1 MVPAGLGREKTL
13 GEDPVIRELSA
24 AVERSPDVVELRLHL
39 AGLLADRGRYAEAL
53 GHCSAALSQDA
64 SNTSALSL
72 VQRCSTALAAP
83 AAAAAEAGPGRPAG
97 DAQFDWSSAERQVA
111 DIIEPAFV
119 EEPADVVN
127 EGDFD
132 VVARSNIR
140 LDDVAGM
147 ADVKRQIELSLLG
160 PIRNPELMKA
170 YKVSARGGLLLYGP
184 PGCGKTYIAKA
195 ISGELGANFYQV
207 GIADVL
213 HHWFGESERSI
224 RSVFDSARRNA
235 PCVLFFDELDALG
248 HRRSALSGS
257 SGMRPVVNTLLEE
270 MDSATSVNDG
280 VYVLGATN
288 APWDVDPALR
298 LDPASP
304 DGLVLRGSILHDLG
318 RIRESTESYRQALAL
333 DANHAAALNNMAVN
347 RLQRGK
353 FGHALRGFLGAA
365 GSDPTLGDLVR
376 RNIGAV
382 LAKMLRRLTVVATV
396 LAVLI
401 QFVGFNHGD
410 GHPTVALRM
419 VTGVV
424 TAALIVILGRLLY
437 AIPRAVLKSVLSERG
452 FVVARL
458 VHALLVIALG
468 AWVTAFGGLAWTVAA
483 ALVLTVAGLVLT
495 RVGLT
500 LGR

>member
-1 MVPAGLGREKTL
+1 MVPAGLCREKTL

-24 AVERSPDVVELRLHL
+24 AVERSPDVLELRLHL

-64 SNTSALSL
+64 GNANALSL
-72 VQRCSTALAAP
+72 MQRCSTALAAP
-83 AAAAAEAGPGRPAG
+83 AQAAAEGTPAAGRAAG
-97 DAQFDWSSAERQVA
+97 DDHFDWSSAERQVA
-111 DIIEPAFV
+111 DIVEPAFV
-119 EEPADVVN
+119 EASADIVH

-132 VVARSNIR
+132 VVARSAVR
-140 LDDVAGM
+140 LDDVSGM

-224 RSVFDSARRNA
+224 RSVFDNARRNA

-270 MDSATSVNDG
+270 MDSATSTNDG

-298 LDPASP
+298 RPGRFDRMVFVGLP
-304 DGLVLRGSILHDLG
+304 DADARAGVLRSHLKDRPVAGIDLKSIAKRTDGFSGADLAHVCDSATQLAMA
-318 RIRESTESYRQALAL
+318 ESMRSGQVRPVTMADVDE
-333 DANHAAALNNMAVN
+333 AAAQIRPSTGPWFEVA
-347 RLQRGK
+347 
-353 FGHALRGFLGAA
+353 
-365 GSDPTLGDLVR
+365 
-376 RNIGAV
+376 RNIVEFANNDGTYDD
-382 LAKMLRRLTVVATV
+382 LAKYLRRRK
-396 LAVLI
+396 I
-401 QFVGFNHGD
+401 
-410 GHPTVALRM
+410 R
-419 VTGVV
+419 
-424 TAALIVILGRLLY
+424 
-437 AIPRAVLKSVLSERG
+437 
-452 FVVARL
+452 
-458 VHALLVIALG
+458 
-468 AWVTAFGGLAWTVAA
+468 
-483 ALVLTVAGLVLT
+483 
-495 RVGLT
+495 
-500 LGR
+500 

>member
-1 MVPAGLGREKTL
+1 MTGR
-13 GEDPVIRELSA
+13 SA
-24 AVERSPDVVELRLHL
+24 R
-39 AGLLADRGRYAEAL
+39 
-53 GHCSAALSQDA
+53 
-64 SNTSALSL
+64 
-72 VQRCSTALAAP
+72 
-83 AAAAAEAGPGRPAG
+83 

-119 EEPADVVN
+119 DAPADVVN
-127 EGDFD
+127 ERDFD
-132 VVARSNIR
+132 ALERSAIR

-270 MDSATSVNDG
+270 MDSATSTNDG

-298 LDPASP
+298 RPGRFDRMIFVGLPDAEARTGILRSHLKDRPVAGIDLKSIAKRTDGFSGADLAHVCDSATQLAMSASMRSGQVRP
-304 DGLVLRGSILHDLG
+304 VTMADVD
-318 RIRESTESYRQALAL
+318 E
-333 DANHAAALNNMAVN
+333 AAAQIRPSTGPWFEVA
-347 RLQRGK
+347 
-353 FGHALRGFLGAA
+353 
-365 GSDPTLGDLVR
+365 
-376 RNIGAV
+376 RNIVEFANNDGTYDD
-382 LAKMLRRLTVVATV
+382 LAKYLRRRK
-396 LAVLI
+396 I
-401 QFVGFNHGD
+401 
-410 GHPTVALRM
+410 R
-419 VTGVV
+419 
-424 TAALIVILGRLLY
+424 
-437 AIPRAVLKSVLSERG
+437 
-452 FVVARL
+452 
-458 VHALLVIALG
+458 
-468 AWVTAFGGLAWTVAA
+468 
-483 ALVLTVAGLVLT
+483 
-495 RVGLT
+495 
-500 LGR
+500 

>member
-1 MVPAGLGREKTL
+1 M

-24 AVERSPDVVELRLHL
+24 AVERTPDVVELRLHL

-64 SNTSALSL
+64 GNATALSL

-83 AAAAAEAGPGRPAG
+83 AQAAAEGAPAAGRAAG
-97 DAQFDWSSAERQVA
+97 DDHFDWSSAERQVA

-119 EEPADVVN
+119 EASADVVN

-132 VVARSNIR
+132 VVQPSTVR
-140 LDDVAGM
+140 LDAVSGM

-248 HRRSALSGS
+248 HRRSAMSGS

-270 MDSATSVNDG
+270 MDSATSTNDG

-298 LDPASP
+298 RPGRFDRMIFVGLPDADARAGILRSHLKDRPVAGIDLKSIAKRTDGFSGADLAHICDSATQLAMSASMRSGQVRP
-304 DGLVLRGSILHDLG
+304 VTMADVDEATAQ
-318 RIRESTESYRQALAL
+318 IRPSTGPWFEVA
-333 DANHAAALNNMAVN
+333 
-347 RLQRGK
+347 
-353 FGHALRGFLGAA
+353 
-365 GSDPTLGDLVR
+365 
-376 RNIGAV
+376 RNIVEFANNDGTYDD
-382 LAKMLRRLTVVATV
+382 LAKYLRRRK
-396 LAVLI
+396 I
-401 QFVGFNHGD
+401 
-410 GHPTVALRM
+410 R
-419 VTGVV
+419 
-424 TAALIVILGRLLY
+424 
-437 AIPRAVLKSVLSERG
+437 
-452 FVVARL
+452 
-458 VHALLVIALG
+458 
-468 AWVTAFGGLAWTVAA
+468 
-483 ALVLTVAGLVLT
+483 
-495 RVGLT
+495 
-500 LGR
+500 

>member
-1 MVPAGLGREKTL
+1 M

-64 SNTSALSL
+64 GNASALSL
-72 VQRCSTALAAP
+72 VQRCSTALAATSQ
-83 AAAAAEAGPGRPAG
+83 AAAGAAPVAGRAAG
-97 DAQFDWSSAERQVA
+97 DEQFDWSSAERQVA

-119 EEPADVVN
+119 EPSADVVN

-132 VVARSNIR
+132 VVARSGIR
-140 LDDVAGM
+140 LNDVAGM

-270 MDSATSVNDG
+270 MDSATSTNDG

-298 LDPASP
+298 RPGRFDRMIFVGLPDAEARAGILRSHLKDRPVAGIDPKSIAKRTDGFSGADLAHVCDSATQLAMAASMRSGQVRP
-304 DGLVLRGSILHDLG
+304 VTMADVDEATAQ
-318 RIRESTESYRQALAL
+318 IRPSTGPWFEVA
-333 DANHAAALNNMAVN
+333 
-347 RLQRGK
+347 
-353 FGHALRGFLGAA
+353 
-365 GSDPTLGDLVR
+365 
-376 RNIGAV
+376 RNIVEFGNNDGTYDD
-382 LAKMLRRLTVVATV
+382 LAKYLRRRK
-396 LAVLI
+396 I
-401 QFVGFNHGD
+401 
-410 GHPTVALRM
+410 R
-419 VTGVV
+419 
-424 TAALIVILGRLLY
+424 
-437 AIPRAVLKSVLSERG
+437 
-452 FVVARL
+452 
-458 VHALLVIALG
+458 
-468 AWVTAFGGLAWTVAA
+468 
-483 ALVLTVAGLVLT
+483 
-495 RVGLT
+495 
-500 LGR
+500 